1 MDETQAER
9 RQNWVCAAHG
19 RMEEKIDIGFRDI
32 GVKLDDIVERQLEY
46 IERLTRIEDKQ
57 EQIERIVTN
66 GLSNNVANIAKRL
79 DIFCEEVKKRLDE
92 LEEFKW
98 FRLPITR
105 LRDSIF
111 WYLFKLAAAGGVLY
125 LIIHY
130 GKEMV
135 QGTFK

>member
-1 MDETQAER
+1 MDEQTER
-9 RQNWVCAAHG
+9 RQTWVCGAHH
-19 RMEEKIDIGFRDI
+19 ELVESLRDI
-32 GVKLDDIVERQLEY
+32 NQKLDGMIVRQIAY
-46 IERLTRIEDKQ
+46 ADTSARIEEKQ

-66 GLSNNVANIAKRL
+66 GLSHNVANIAKRL

-111 WYLFKLAAAGGVLY
+111 WFILKIALAGGAIY
-125 LIIHY
+125 LVIHY
-130 GKEMV
+130 SGDLIRGITK
-135 QGTFK
+135 

>member
-1 MDETQAER
+1 MDER
-9 RQNWVCAAHG
+9 RQNWTCGAHH
-19 RMEEKIDIGFRDI
+19 ELVESLRDI
-32 GVKLDDIVERQLEY
+32 NQKLDRMIVRQIAY
-46 IERLTRIEDKQ
+46 ADTSARIEEKQ

-66 GLSNNVANIAKRL
+66 GLSHNVANIAKRL

-111 WYLFKLAAAGGVLY
+111 WFILKIALAGGAIY
-125 LIIHY
+125 LVIHY
-130 GKEMV
+130 SGDLIRGITK
-135 QGTFK
+135 